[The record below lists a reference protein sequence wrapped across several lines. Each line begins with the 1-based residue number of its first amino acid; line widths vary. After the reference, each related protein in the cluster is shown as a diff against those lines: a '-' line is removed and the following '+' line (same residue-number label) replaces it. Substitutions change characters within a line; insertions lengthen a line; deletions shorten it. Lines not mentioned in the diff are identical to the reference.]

1 MKKNFYFLLMAALVC
16 GLSLSVTSCK
26 DDDKDNNGG
35 QSEEQQEQQAL
46 EQQDLDNARI
56 AVLDYLADIDEVDMA
71 NIDSVLSLK
80 FDANIGVAESEGSA
94 TRIVSINTMEAAA
107 ERFANMV
114 GADID
119 ENTTSYT
126 WKDDKMGTMTYTK
139 NTDGTAWAT
148 VEVNIKQVPQLQKI
162 IYRAPEMGDDNAGFK
177 GRAYYRFGDV
187 VRRKVQESSYK
198 TVDEYWVC
206 VRPAFGPE
214 KKEDSHWACINVLPN
229 KNIYTYSKVGTMYFP
244 TGLGENKEHMQNLA
258 EMVYAI
264 LNPGTWESNILLNV
278 NNKKMKMFHDFN
290 KKNLQYHN
298 MYFWQNVCKAWDK
311 MMIKTGNATY
321 DIWDVLFESDKK
333 YVAEEVNNTAY
344 GMNLLYKG
352 FSWVK
357 KEKVIHLWQA
367 NYTSGAGVNCN
378 MHKAT
383 FTEPRCDLS
392 AKTAWTLDF
401 RQTGGNQYNYMS
413 FFNPYS
419 DNGDNMLRWCVRFAT
434 GKELSNN
441 KKWKGSVKE
450 AIPGVDEIY
459 RYYRDVDPQGGSDL
473 SKQPEADK
481 AINL

>member
-56 AVLDYLADIDEVDMA
+56 SVLDHLADIDEVDMA

-139 NTDGTAWAT
+139 NTDGSAWAT

-162 IYRAPEMGDDNAGFK
+162 IFRSPDQGDENAAFK

-187 VRRKVQESSYK
+187 VRRRVKDDK
-198 TVDEYWVC
+198 FRTVAEYWVC

-214 KKEDSHWACINVLPN
+214 KKEDSHWACINVLPM
-229 KNIYTYSKVGTMYFP
+229 KNIYTYAKLGTMYFP
-244 TGLGENKEHMQNLA
+244 TGLGQNKEHMQNLA

-264 LNPGTWESNILLNV
+264 LNPTTWAANILLNV
-278 NNKKMKMFHDFN
+278 DNKKMKMFGDFN
-290 KKNLQYHN
+290 KNNLKYHN
-298 MYFWQNVCKAWDK
+298 EYFWRNVSNAWDK
-311 MMIKTGNATY
+311 MEIKTGDGTY
-321 DIWDVLFESDKK
+321 DIWNLLFESERQ
-333 YVAEEVNNTAY
+333 YVAEEVNSSTH
-344 GMNLLYKG
+344 GMKLLYKG
-352 FSWVK
+352 YSWVK

-378 MHKAT
+378 MHQAT
-383 FTEPRCDLS
+383 FTEPRCDLR
-392 AKTAWTLDF
+392 AKTAWILDF
-401 RQTGGNQYNYMS
+401 RQTGGNQGNYIS
-413 FFNPYS
+413 FFDP
-419 DNGDNMLRWCVRFAT
+419 DKILGDNMMRWCVRIAT
-434 GKELSNN
+434 GKELATE
-441 KKWKGSVKE
+441 KWNGNVKQ

-459 RYYRDVDPQGGSDL
+459 RYYRDVDPEGGKDL
-473 SKQPEADK
+473 NKQPETDK
-481 AINL
+481 LINIK